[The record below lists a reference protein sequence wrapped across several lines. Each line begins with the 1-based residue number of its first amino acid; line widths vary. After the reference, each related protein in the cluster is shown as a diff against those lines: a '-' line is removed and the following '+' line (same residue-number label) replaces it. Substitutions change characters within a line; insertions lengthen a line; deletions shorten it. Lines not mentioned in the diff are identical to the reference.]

1 MANTG
6 IKRAAF
12 RCLFIAFLQEVV
24 SIVVGFAVGGVI
36 ASGGVMLLCHHL
48 RCGFTVVVVPRGDA
62 FFHHAV
68 GGVQPPYGFRFTIKQ
83 PRRMAKRQ
91 RQPALIAALVVVK
104 LDNLDFQPG
113 VGGEA
118 EPDTH
123 FRQQA

>member
-1 MANTG
+1 M
-6 IKRAAF
+6 
-12 RCLFIAFLQEVV
+12 
-24 SIVVGFAVGGVI
+24 VGFAVGGVI
-36 ASGGVMLLCHHL
+36 APGGVMLLCHHL
-48 RCGFTVVVVPRGDA
+48 RCGGAVVVVPRGDV
-62 FFHHAV
+62 FLHHAV
-68 GGVQPPYGFRFTIKQ
+68 CRVQPPYGFRFTIKQ

-104 LDNLDFQPG
+104 FDNFDFQPG